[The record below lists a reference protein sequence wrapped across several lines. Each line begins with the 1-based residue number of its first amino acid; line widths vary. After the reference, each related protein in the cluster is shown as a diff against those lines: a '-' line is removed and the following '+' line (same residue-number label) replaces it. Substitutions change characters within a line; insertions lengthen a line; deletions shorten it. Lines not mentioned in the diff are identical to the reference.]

1 MLLPSQSIRFGF
13 IRETPLIYLLTLQA
27 HMDFFVY
34 SLDDGCFQAYVP
46 KIFIYK
52 ILYKNHLRTSTE
64 FHGDITRGVLQSLPA
79 TWDPLLTK
87 FKNYSDNMSV
97 SQRIISF
104 R

>member
-52 ILYKNHLRTSTE
+52 LYINHLRTSTE
-64 FHGDITRGVLQSLPA
+64 FHGTLRERPEVVTFILGSLS
-79 TWDPLLTK
+79 TK
-87 FKNYSDNMSV
+87 FKNYSDNASV
-97 SQRIISF
+97 SQQIISF